1 MRKRTAV
8 LTYELCVVL
17 NKIDQIV
24 ADQAKKKKKNQK
36 ERQVT
41 KDECAYEVLLSHRCL
56 IYSFDL
62 Q

>member
-24 ADQAKKKKKNQK
+24 ADQAKKKKQK

-41 KDECAYEVLLSHRCL
+41 KDECAYEILLSHRCL
-56 IYSFDL
+56 INSFYL

>member
-24 ADQAKKKKKNQK
+24 ADQAKKKNRKKDN
-36 ERQVT
+36 
-41 KDECAYEVLLSHRCL
+41 
-56 IYSFDL
+56 
-62 Q
+62 

>member
-1 MRKRTAV
+1 MRERTAV

-24 ADQAKKKKKNQK
+24 ADQAKKKKNQK

-41 KDECAYEVLLSHRCL
+41 KDECACEVLFVGALPN
-56 IYSFDL
+56 I
-62 Q
+62 